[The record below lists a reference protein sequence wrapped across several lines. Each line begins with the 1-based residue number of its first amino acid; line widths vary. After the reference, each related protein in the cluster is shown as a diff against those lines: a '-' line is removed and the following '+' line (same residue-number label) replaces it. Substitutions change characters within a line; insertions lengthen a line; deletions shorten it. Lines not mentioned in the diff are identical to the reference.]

1 MQKGTLPQAEVLGN
15 ISAAGY
21 TLGRTHINS
30 CDFSISSYS
39 FDDHDGEVLN
49 IHTTVRMILQ
59 VQFLLRI
66 LGQEVPDPKL

>member
-39 FDDHDGEVLN
+39 FDDHDGDASC
-49 IHTTVRMILQ
+49 LQ
-59 VQFLLRI
+59 SGF
-66 LGQEVPDPKL
+66 QELQ